1 MQIELLHFICVHLIF
16 ICGKDAF
23 LEPKMSK
30 LYLILGEILFIAALC
45 VVAFVIFRQ
54 HPPIPGAV
62 RADIKLPDSSAQVY
76 VQRDASGTSQYYI
89 WHPGGSAEKISADQL
104 TDRLYIAGKGG
115 GLSSYLGGA
124 STTVLI
130 WLGLG
135 LFGQLLF
142 TGRMVVQWIAS
153 ERQGTSVVPP
163 MFWWMSLVGS
173 ILLLAYFFWRRDPIG
188 LLGQAFGSFIYLR
201 NIIWIL
207 EGKRLDPIPATQAAD
222 PMPES

>member
-1 MQIELLHFICVHLIF
+1 
-16 ICGKDAF
+16 
-23 LEPKMSK
+23 MSK
-30 LYLILGEILFIAALC
+30 LFLVVGEILFITALC
-45 VVAFVIFRQ
+45 IAAVVIFRQ
-54 HPPIPGAV
+54 HPPIAGAV

-76 VQRDASGTSQYYI
+76 IQRDASGNSQYFI
-89 WHPGGSAEKISADQL
+89 WHPGGAPEKITADQL
-104 TDRLYIAGKGG
+104 TDRLYTAGKGA
-115 GLSSYLGGA
+115 GLISSLGGA
-124 STTVLI
+124 SATVVF

-153 ERQGTSVVPP
+153 ERKGTSVVPP
-163 MFWWMSLVGS
+163 IFWWMSLIGS
-173 ILLLAYFFWRRDPIG
+173 LLLLAYFLWRRDPIG

-222 PMPES
+222 PMPEC